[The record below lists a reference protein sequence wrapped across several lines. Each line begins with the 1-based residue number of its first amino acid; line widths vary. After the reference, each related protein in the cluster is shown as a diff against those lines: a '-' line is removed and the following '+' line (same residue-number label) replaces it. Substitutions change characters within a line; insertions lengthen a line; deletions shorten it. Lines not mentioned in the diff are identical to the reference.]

1 MYQYVAHS
9 VGSLPKASSTHYF
22 VDDRNTCLPKLLIS
36 FCPPPR
42 RLTFINRPIYN
53 TPPASFLERK
63 DAGGVLSYSSAP
75 CDLYP
80 KFLLRYIFFPA
91 LPCCGMTYKY
101 TTRARQYS
109 GESNERVP
117 HPTEPTRKTITLNGI
132 FQTKA
137 QTI

>member
-36 FCPPPR
+36 VITPPGC
-42 RLTFINRPIYN
+42 LTFINRPIYN
-53 TPPASFLERK
+53 TPPSSFLSRK
-63 DAGGVLSYSSAP
+63 DDGGVLSYSSAP
-75 CDLYP
+75 YDLYP

-109 GESNERVP
+109 GESSERVP
-117 HPTEPTRKTITLNGI
+117 RPSEPTRKTITLNGI

>member
-36 FCPPPR
+36 FITPPR
-42 RLTFINRPIYN
+42 RLTFINRSIYN

-91 LPCCGMTYKY
+91 LPCRGMTYKY
-101 TTRARQYS
+101 TTWARQYS

-117 HPTEPTRKTITLNGI
+117 RPSEPTRKTITLNGI
-132 FQTKA
+132 FLTKA

>member
-9 VGSLPKASSTHYF
+9 VSSLPKASSTHFF
-22 VDDRNTCLPKLLIS
+22 VDDRNTCLPQLLIS
-36 FCPPPR
+36 VITPPE
-42 RLTFINRPIYN
+42 RLTFINRLICS

-91 LPCCGMTYKY
+91 LPCRGMTYKY
-101 TTRARQYS
+101 TTWARQYS
-109 GESNERVP
+109 GESSERVP
-117 HPTEPTRKTITLNGI
+117 HPSELTRKTITLNGI

>member
-36 FCPPPR
+36 VITPPR
-42 RLTFINRPIYN
+42 CLTFINRPIYN
-53 TPPASFLERK
+53 TPPSSFLERK
-63 DAGGVLSYSSAP
+63 DDGGVLSYSSAS

-109 GESNERVP
+109 GESSERVP
-117 HPTEPTRKTITLNGI
+117 RPSEPTRKTITLNGI